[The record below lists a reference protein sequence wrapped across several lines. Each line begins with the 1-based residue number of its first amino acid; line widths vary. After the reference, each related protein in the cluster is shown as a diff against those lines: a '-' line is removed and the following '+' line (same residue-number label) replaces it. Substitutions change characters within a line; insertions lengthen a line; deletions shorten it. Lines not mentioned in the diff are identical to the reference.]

1 MSEKDLDQTV
11 EKKADESTVKETVK
25 QSPETAEDGQ
35 LSVEEAF
42 LRLDE
47 LIQELGKPDQTLEA
61 SFRSYA
67 EGMKLIQFC
76 NAALDEVEKKVLVLS
91 RDGEVDEF

>member
-1 MSEKDLDQTV
+1 MQSAAQK
-11 EKKADESTVKETVK
+11 ESN
-25 QSPETAEDGQ
+25 

-42 LRLDE
+42 ERLDE
-47 LIQELGKPDQTLEA
+47 LIQELERPDQTLEA
-61 SFRSYA
+61 SFQSYA

>member
-1 MSEKDLDQTV
+1 MDKTV
-11 EKKADESTVKETVK
+11 EM
-25 QSPETAEDGQ
+25 TAESAENGTDGMQ
-35 LSVEEAF
+35 SAAQKESNLSVEEAF
-42 LRLDE
+42 ERLDE
-47 LIQELGKPDQTLEA
+47 LIQELERPDQTLEA
-61 SFRSYA
+61 SFQSYA